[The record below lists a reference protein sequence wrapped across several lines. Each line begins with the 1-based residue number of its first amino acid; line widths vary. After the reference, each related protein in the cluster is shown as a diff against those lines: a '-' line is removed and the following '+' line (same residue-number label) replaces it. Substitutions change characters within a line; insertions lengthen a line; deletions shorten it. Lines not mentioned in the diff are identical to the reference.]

1 LRDAPAVEGGE
12 GAAFAGEVM
21 RPANL
26 SRLGALL
33 DAGRGKLIYETD

>member
-1 LRDAPAVEGGE
+1 LRGTPAVEGGE

-26 SRLGALL
+26 SRDAALSVAA
-33 DAGRGKLIYETD
+33 AGEVDVR